1 MLRPAREANH
11 PRRGF
16 VTLLA
21 MGLAASS
28 LLAYGSSAG
37 AADWPSFLNGNQRI
51 GATTDNLK
59 LPLKKAWEY
68 APPSTINRAWSG
80 PTGRTIEGKVLRD
93 RIRFDDAFQVASVG
107 EQVFFGSSVD
117 HQVYCKNVKTG
128 KTEWAFYTGGPVR
141 LAPTVFKG
149 KVFFGSDDGFVYCVA
164 ADSGK
169 LVWKLRGGPADEWL
183 IARGEM
189 ISRWPCRTGV
199 MIEGGV
205 AYFGVGVFPHEDIFL
220 YAVNPDDGK
229 IIWKRDD
236 ISESDAGRSDL
247 TPQGYLLAENDLLV
261 VPSGR
266 TLPAALD
273 RNTGKFLHKRAPG
286 WRGEAGGVVGGTRAM
301 LADGQI
307 YAAGAHHMLAMSQK
321 DGSVGFGYFDGH
333 QLAVSGDSAYTATG
347 VNVGRLDRAAY
358 AAASI
363 RRHKLKGTISS
374 LQRSARSAKGKAL
387 ADIRA
392 KIEAADKELETLDE
406 VGYVWKQPCEA
417 DAALIVA
424 GDLVFVGGEKEVV
437 AFRTEDGKQV
447 WNAEVEGETRGL
459 AAANGRLFASTTT
472 GNVYTFATDSAASD
486 ATTALNQNPYPADK
500 LSKTYADAAEQ
511 ILKNANSKS
520 GYCLVLGSERGR
532 LAYELAKRS
541 NLKIYGIEPDA
552 EKVAESR
559 RLLSSAGLYG
569 HRVTIHQADFA
580 DIPYANYFANL
591 IVSDTLLVTDKLPG
605 KPSEIARHLKPMG
618 GVMLFGHPG
627 NAAARLAAAA
637 WVSQFGLDEQSTL
650 KNADGWVMVT
660 RNALPGAGNW
670 SHQYGDS
677 GNTASSPDTRIKG
690 GLGVLWYGD
699 PGPGKMVNRHEGA
712 VGPIAVD
719 GKLFVQ
725 GESSV
730 LAYDAYNGQK
740 LWEYG
745 NPDSLRT
752 GVFQNQNPGNLVAG
766 GGNLFVLMK
775 DSCLELDGDTGK
787 LVREHKLPDAKG
799 KESYEW
805 GYVAFR
811 DGVLYGTATLRKEL
825 EQRLRRRGRKTDDIT
840 DGIFAIDTKT
850 GKHLWTHEGKN
861 IVHHTIALGPGK
873 VYFIDSTITE
883 EQRAD
888 LLREDKTELAKLTG
902 EEAKRAE
909 ARLKRIDARRA
920 VAIDAKTGNIEWSK
934 AVDVTDCSD
943 VGIGGGKLTLM
954 QKNGVLVLSG
964 ANANGHYW
972 KQFIAGE
979 FKQRRIVSLAS
990 DDGHKLWAR
999 DANYRHRP
1007 IIIGSQIIA
1016 EPWSFDL
1023 YTGEQLT
1030 RENPFTGQQEPWS
1043 IMRPGH
1049 HCGMLT
1055 GCDSMLLF
1063 RSRYTGFYDLDS
1075 DSGTRHFAGH
1085 RLGCWIN
1092 AIPANGLVMI
1102 PEASAG
1108 CVCLFSIASTITL
1121 EPRAPRRPWTLY
1133 SSTGRATPVKKM
1145 ALNLGAPGD
1154 RKDAR
1159 GQVWLSY
1166 PRIDPHK
1173 TTGLDLT
1180 LNLGHKFHTGGE
1192 HDSMRSSTANV
1203 ADTESPWLYSSWA
1216 VGLSS
1221 YTFPL
1226 LGKDDKPATYTL
1238 RLHFADLSE
1247 KAAAGT
1253 RVFDVK
1259 AQGETVIKDLDVA
1272 GEAGGARKALVREV
1286 KGIQVSSTLLLELTP
1301 RAANASRDALPTLNA
1316 VEVIREGD

>member
-1 MLRPAREANH
+1 
-11 PRRGF
+11 
-16 VTLLA
+16 
-21 MGLAASS
+21 
-28 LLAYGSSAG
+28 
-37 AADWPSFLNGNQRI
+37 
-51 GATTDNLK
+51 
-59 LPLKKAWEY
+59 
-68 APPSTINRAWSG
+68 
-80 PTGRTIEGKVLRD
+80 
-93 RIRFDDAFQVASVG
+93 
-107 EQVFFGSSVD
+107 
-117 HQVYCKNVKTG
+117 
-128 KTEWAFYTGGPVR
+128 
-141 LAPTVFKG
+141 
-149 KVFFGSDDGFVYCVA
+149 
-164 ADSGK
+164 
-169 LVWKLRGGPADEWL
+169 
-183 IARGEM
+183 
-189 ISRWPCRTGV
+189 
-199 MIEGGV
+199 
-205 AYFGVGVFPHEDIFL
+205 
-220 YAVNPDDGK
+220 
-229 IIWKRDD
+229 
-236 ISESDAGRSDL
+236 
-247 TPQGYLLAENDLLV
+247 
-261 VPSGR
+261 
-266 TLPAALD
+266 
-273 RNTGKFLHKRAPG
+273 
-286 WRGEAGGVVGGTRAM
+286 
-301 LADGQI
+301 
-307 YAAGAHHMLAMSQK
+307 
-321 DGSVGFGYFDGH
+321 
-333 QLAVSGDSAYTATG
+333 
-347 VNVGRLDRAAY
+347 
-358 AAASI
+358 
-363 RRHKLKGTISS
+363 
-374 LQRSARSAKGKAL
+374 
-387 ADIRA
+387 
-392 KIEAADKELETLDE
+392 
-406 VGYVWKQPCEA
+406 
-417 DAALIVA
+417 
-424 GDLVFVGGEKEVV
+424 
-437 AFRTEDGKQV
+437 
-447 WNAEVEGETRGL
+447 
-459 AAANGRLFASTTT
+459 
-472 GNVYTFATDSAASD
+472 
-486 ATTALNQNPYPADK
+486 
-500 LSKTYADAAEQ
+500 
-511 ILKNANSKS
+511 
-520 GYCLVLGSERGR
+520 
-532 LAYELAKRS
+532 
-541 NLKIYGIEPDA
+541 
-552 EKVAESR
+552 
-559 RLLSSAGLYG
+559 
-569 HRVTIHQADFA
+569 
-580 DIPYANYFANL
+580 
-591 IVSDTLLVTDKLPG
+591 
-605 KPSEIARHLKPMG
+605 
-618 GVMLFGHPG
+618 
-627 NAAARLAAAA
+627 
-637 WVSQFGLDEQSTL
+637 
-650 KNADGWVMVT
+650 
-660 RNALPGAGNW
+660 
-670 SHQYGDS
+670 
-677 GNTASSPDTRIKG
+677 
-690 GLGVLWYGD
+690 
-699 PGPGKMVNRHEGA
+699 
-712 VGPIAVD
+712 
-719 GKLFVQ
+719 
-725 GESSV
+725 
-730 LAYDAYNGQK
+730 
-740 LWEYG
+740 
-745 NPDSLRT
+745 
-752 GVFQNQNPGNLVAG
+752 
-766 GGNLFVLMK
+766 
-775 DSCLELDGDTGK
+775 
-787 LVREHKLPDAKG
+787 
-799 KESYEW
+799 
-805 GYVAFR
+805 
-811 DGVLYGTATLRKEL
+811 
-825 EQRLRRRGRKTDDIT
+825 DDIT